1 MSTAL
6 TMPSLFTSP
15 AQLPLPGQDPQ
26 LLRTIEMSTA
36 LTMPSS
42 FTSPAQLPCPCA
54 VEGEKPKAIANATT
68 PERKTRNDFMFRYLK
83 KLVMRERLKI
93 WCGVFMVVV
102 VPLETLFL
110 MTSLM
115 VCAKQLCHRRGQ
127 THTTRNHTA
136 QWGES
141 RGESNVWVFRLS
153 CGLRALPLSLPT
165 DVAVEIRM
173 SPAKHQ
179 SDRPQPRALK
189 LRGVGG
195 KGHDVLRGVGD
206 LWDGHRRRRV
216 SMSLSQE
223 GVRPER

>member
-1 MSTAL
+1 MFGTHHQA
-6 TMPSLFTSP
+6 
-15 AQLPLPGQDPQ
+15 
-26 LLRTIEMSTA
+26 RNEEE
-36 LTMPSS
+36 S
-42 FTSPAQLPCPCA
+42 FQRYYDHH
-54 VEGEKPKAIANATT
+54 EHTT
-68 PERKTRNDFMFRYLK
+68 PYFQSLTHRSLCELSKHEIVARSSVRRCRGRDGLWFFTFHSAGAKWL
-83 KLVMRERLKI
+83 RERPERQ
-93 WCGVFMVVV
+93 WRGVFMVVV

-115 VCAKQLCHRRGQ
+115 VCAEQLCHRCGQ
-127 THTTRNHTA
+127 MYTNRNSTA

-141 RGESNVWVFRLS
+141 KGESKVWVFRLS

-179 SDRPQPRALK
+179 IDRPQPRALK
-189 LRGVGG
+189 LRGAGG

-206 LWDGHRRRRV
+206 LWNGHRRRRV
-216 SMSLSQE
+216 AISLSQE